1 MENQNC
7 LCNQKSRIMMK
18 SPNSILSEYD
28 CYIDPSINNE
38 FYHILL
44 RMNFLDQ
51 FTNYE
56 TKPTQITLVDKHN
69 TITLD

>member
-1 MENQNC
+1 M
-7 LCNQKSRIMMK
+7 LKSTILLLMMVKKTTLNKKSKIMMK
-18 SPNSILSEYD
+18 TPNCIMLEYD

-51 FTNYE
+51 FTAYE
-56 TKPTQITLVDKHN
+56 INPLKLP
-69 TITLD
+69 